1 MKRRIRSTVCLS
13 LLCCA
18 TLAACGESVD
28 PQSSTRT
35 ITATATPTSVTRSER
50 TWVDP
55 SRATAHNGN
64 YAGAPDRTLRTLIW
78 QPATAGPLPLF
89 VMAHGFGG
97 LPEKFEVMARTIAA
111 AGFVVAAPAF
121 PLTNENAPGGH
132 THGLQDIAHQPGDVS
147 FVIDQLLLANAAPGD
162 ALQNRILPD
171 EIAVLGHSLGG
182 TTVAA
187 LTRKNCCRDN
197 RVRAS
202 ILFAAGPL
210 DLFTN
215 LFGTDPITAGPPTLI
230 LHGTVDS
237 TVTFAT
243 SQRLYSDIDPPRF
256 FVGITGAD
264 HSDAIEAPTEPLT
277 SVQLVSERAIVAF
290 LNAMFRGANT
300 ELGNTLAA
308 LAAEGNPVESD
319 GTLQ

>member
-1 MKRRIRSTVCLS
+1 MRSLICLS

-18 TLAACGESVD
+18 TLAACGESVTT
-28 PQSSTRT
+28 PART
-35 ITATATPTSVTRSER
+35 KANTATTAPTSVSRTER

-55 SRATAHNGN
+55 SRPTARNGN
-64 YAGAPDRTLRTLIW
+64 YPGAPDRTLRTLIW

-89 VMAHGFGG
+89 LMAHGFGG
-97 LPEKFEVMARTIAA
+97 LPEYFEVMARTISD
-111 AGFVVAAPAF
+111 AGVVVAAPAF
-121 PLTNENAPGGH
+121 PLTNANAPGGH
-132 THGLQDIAHQPGDVS
+132 THALQDVANQPADVS
-147 FVIDQLLLANAAPGD
+147 FVLTKLLEANAAADDP
-162 ALQNRILPD
+162 LQGRIIPD

-182 TTVAA
+182 TAVAA

-202 ILFAAGPL
+202 MLFAAGPL
-210 DLFTN
+210 EVFTN

-230 LHGTVDS
+230 LHGTADP

-243 SQRLYSDIDPPRF
+243 SQRLYSQIDPPRF

-264 HSDAIEAPTEPLT
+264 HSDAIEAQAEPLT

-300 ELGNTLAA
+300 ELSNTLAA
-308 LAAEGNPVESD
+308 LAAEGNPVQSD
-319 GTLQ
+319 GTLP